1 MKTFIICV
9 CMLMLTAIA
18 AQAELMVIANK
29 SVTQSTL
36 TSQDIKDIFLGN
48 KQYWNDKSKISV
60 AALSEGDTAKSFF
73 KTYLGMSPKKYG
85 SMWDEK
91 LYTGGKLS
99 PRLFKNPKQLID
111 FITQTSGAIG
121 FIDSSSPAKEVIVVD
136 VK

>member
-1 MKTFIICV
+1 MKTVIICV
-9 CMLMLTAIA
+9 CMLMFTAIA
-18 AQAELMVIANK
+18 AQAELIVIANK

-36 TSQDIKDIFLGN
+36 TGQDIKDIFLGN

-73 KTYLGMSPKKYG
+73 KNYLNMSPKQYG
-85 SMWDEK
+85 GMWNEK
-91 LYTGGKLS
+91 IYTGAKFS

-111 FITQTSGAIG
+111 YINQTSGTIG
-121 FIDSSSPAKEVIVVD
+121 FIDSSSPAKDVVVVD

>member
-1 MKTFIICV
+1 MF
-9 CMLMLTAIA
+9 TAIA
-18 AQAELMVIANK
+18 AQAELIVIANK

-36 TSQDIKDIFLGN
+36 TGQDIKDIFLGN

-85 SMWDEK
+85 GMWDEK

-99 PRLFKNPKQLID
+99 PRLFKNSKQLID

-121 FIDSSSPAKEVIVVD
+121 FIDSSSPAIDVIVVD